1 MVRQLADEIVN
12 RESPIPTRREGRLA
26 NVKRENLL
34 SEFHYHIIELSYYHI
49 NSGLSLP
56 LIMNKRELF
65 LQHVAQTSPAP
76 LGLEIVKAKGST
88 LRDVSGK
95 KYLDLIAG
103 ISVCNVGHRHP
114 KVVKA
119 IKKQLND
126 YMHLLVYGEMI
137 ETPQVQYAKW
147 LTDYMPASLNSVY
160 FTNSGAEATEGAM
173 KLAKRVTNR
182 TQIIAF
188 NKSYHGSTQGA
199 LSIMGDEYWRNAFR
213 PLLPDILHLEY
224 DVAESLQE
232 ITTQT
237 ACVIAETIQAERGV
251 FAPSA
256 QWMTAL
262 QEKCRETGTLLVLDE
277 IQTGFGRTGTLWGF
291 EQFNV
296 VPDIVL
302 LGKALGGGMP
312 MGAFVADQKIMQVF
326 TENPVLGHITTFG
339 GHPVCCAAGLAA
351 FKVLLKEE
359 IMPQVAAKSALFRE
373 LLLHPLIKTVRANG
387 LLIAVEFEQFEIN
400 KKVIDGCL
408 QQGLLTDWFLF
419 APECMRIAP
428 PLTIT
433 EKEIKKAARII
444 LQVLDAN
451 G

>member
-1 MVRQLADEIVN
+1 
-12 RESPIPTRREGRLA
+12 
-26 NVKRENLL
+26 
-34 SEFHYHIIELSYYHI
+34 
-49 NSGLSLP
+49 
-56 LIMNKRELF
+56 MNKRELF
-65 LQHVAQTSPAP
+65 LRHVAQTSPAP
-76 LGLEIVKAKGST
+76 LAIDIVKAKGIV
-88 LRDVSGK
+88 LRDADGK

-119 IKKQLND
+119 IKKQVDD
-126 YMHLLVYGEMI
+126 YMHLLVYGEMV

-147 LTDYMPASLNSVY
+147 LSDHLPASLNTVY

-182 TQIIAF
+182 TRIIAF

-213 PLLPDILHLEY
+213 PLLPDVLHLEY
-224 DVAESLQE
+224 DSFDALQE
-232 ITTQT
+232 INTQT

-251 FAPSA
+251 VAPST
-256 QWMTAL
+256 QWMKAL
-262 QEKCRETGTLLVLDE
+262 RDKCTETGTLLILDE
-277 IQTGFGRTGTLWGF
+277 IQTGFGRTGILWGF
-291 EQFNV
+291 EQFDV

-302 LGKALGGGMP
+302 MGKALGGGMP
-312 MGAFVADQKIMQVF
+312 LGAFVADQKIMQVL

-351 FKVLLKEE
+351 AKVLLKEKIIDE
-359 IMPQVAAKSALFRE
+359 VNSKAALLRE
-373 LLLHPLIKTVRANG
+373 MLQHPLIKAVRANG
-387 LLIAVEFEQFEIN
+387 LLIAIEFENFDIN

-428 PLTIT
+428 PLTIS
-433 EKEIKKAARII
+433 EKEIKKAVRII
-444 LQVLDAN
+444 LEVMDAVAGGPGN
-451 G
+451 